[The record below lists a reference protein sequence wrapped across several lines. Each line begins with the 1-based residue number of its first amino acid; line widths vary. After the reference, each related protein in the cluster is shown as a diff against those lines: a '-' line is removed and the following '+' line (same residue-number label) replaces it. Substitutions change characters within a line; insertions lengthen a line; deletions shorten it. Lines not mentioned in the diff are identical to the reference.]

1 MPSFSVIM
9 KHSGGSCPLLKIETA
24 KKLVELLGKREEAAK
39 KHGVDVVNAWSP
51 SLEHQMFWIVEAP
64 STKAVEEYF
73 TEIGFALWNK
83 LEIQKVE
90 IHKE

>member
-1 MPSFSVIM
+1 MPNFSVIM
-9 KHSGGSCPLLKIETA
+9 KHAGGSCPLLKVETA
-24 KKLVELLGKREEAAK
+24 RKLVELLEKREEAAK
-39 KHGVDVVNAWSP
+39 KHGVDVLNAWSP

-64 STKAVEEYF
+64 SQKAVEEYF

-90 IHKE
+90 IHEE

>member
-1 MPSFSVIM
+1 M
-9 KHSGGSCPLLKIETA
+9 KHTGGSCPLLKAETA
-24 KKLVELLGKREEAAK
+24 KKLVELLERREEAAK

-51 SLEHQMFWIVEAP
+51 SLEHQMFWVVKAP
-64 STKAVEEYF
+64 SQKAVEEYF
-73 TEIGFALWNK
+73 TETGFTLWNK